1 MLHFGVVLV
10 CAPFASNKRQAYIVA
25 RAATHCNSTVA
36 SGVFQRCSM
45 AILLCK
51 QLLFIT
57 ALNSAQQRSTALN
70 SARSQRRFF
79 FLFLVFCFKN
89 KNKKQNNKIY
99 LMCVDTILDA
109 GLSSYY

>member
-57 ALNSAQQRSTALN
+57 ALNSAQQRSTAL
-70 SARSQRRFF
+70 ARKGVSFF
-79 FLFLVFCFKN
+79 CFLFFVLKTKTKN
-89 KNKKQNNKIY
+89 KTTKYIS
-99 LMCVDTILDA
+99 CAWT
-109 GLSSYY
+109 LS